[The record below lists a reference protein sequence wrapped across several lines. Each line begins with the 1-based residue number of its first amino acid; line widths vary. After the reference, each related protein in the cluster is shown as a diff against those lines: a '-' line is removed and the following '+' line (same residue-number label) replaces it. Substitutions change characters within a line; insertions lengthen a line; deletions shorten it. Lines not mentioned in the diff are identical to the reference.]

1 MTGMYFLNTKAL
13 AHELSSNTLD
23 KKHYKN
29 YYLVT
34 ALLVSVVYYY
44 GMYSPYGDVRV
55 TGIEGL
61 LTLLIMFIGLQSAYK
76 ANGGDEGEHFLGR
89 ITALSFPILVQTTV
103 AGVVF
108 GAVLLGLYF
117 ALNLEGTA
125 FDDWYEWT
133 ISLFTIFLQILFF
146 TRLVSYMKRVKAHT
160 I

>member
-1 MTGMYFLNTKAL
+1 MYFWNTKAL

-55 TGIEGL
+55 IGVEGL
-61 LTLLIMFIGLQSAYK
+61 LTLLIMFIGIQSAYK
-76 ANGGDEGEHFLGR
+76 ANGGDDGEHFLGR

-117 ALNLEGTA
+117 AFNLR
-125 FDDWYEWT
+125 
-133 ISLFTIFLQILFF
+133 IPLSLLHFFLDFLFAHLQILHMLPP
-146 TRLVSYMKRVKAHT
+146 LVAIIQYRQN
-160 I
+160 